1 MLDYYLS
8 TYCGGLFFA
17 LTYHC
22 RRYSCGFILVLAKCN
37 PDLKLNGSITILL
50 KPLGYILVPT
60 SSFGFG
66 LPKLLLQKKKKTKE
80 KIPQQMTTTF
90 ILKPEAQVEE

>member
-1 MLDYYLS
+1 M
-8 TYCGGLFFA
+8 

-66 LPKLLLQKKKKTKE
+66 LPKLLLQKKKKKNKGKNPSTNDNYLYFE
-80 KIPQQMTTTF
+80 T
-90 ILKPEAQVEE
+90 

>member
-1 MLDYYLS
+1 M
-8 TYCGGLFFA
+8 